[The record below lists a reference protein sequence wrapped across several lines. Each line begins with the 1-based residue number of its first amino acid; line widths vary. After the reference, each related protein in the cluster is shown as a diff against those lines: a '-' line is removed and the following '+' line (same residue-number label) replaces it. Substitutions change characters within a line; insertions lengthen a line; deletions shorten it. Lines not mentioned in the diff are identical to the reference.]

1 MKLRSKKLSGSG
13 QITIPK
19 DLRFATGIRCNT
31 AVDIE
36 QVEGGI
42 LIRQHTKACRFCGST
57 ESVGT
62 IKGEPVCPKCAKEIY
77 REVEEQYAV

>member
-1 MKLRSKKLSGSG
+1 MKLRCKKLSGSG

-19 DLRFATGIRCNT
+19 DMRFATGIRNNM

-42 LIRQHTKACRFCGST
+42 LIRQHTRACRFCGSI
-57 ESVGT
+57 ESIGT
-62 IKGEPVCPKCAKEIY
+62 IKGEPVCPKCAKEVY
-77 REVEEQYAV
+77 EEVRENYAV